1 MRFLLSVFL
10 ISFLIFFFGCK
21 TTRVEQSTISSSSI
35 KSNEEPE
42 EEIEDEKPQTIIV
55 PTGSLGN
62 ISEVKKKMLEKT
74 LESALDDHFAIVP
87 KDLFE
92 EAQEKAFEEL
102 DYEECTE
109 EQCIMMIKEILQ
121 VENAFQL
128 VLMEEEGDT
137 QISLTWN
144 DLDQKRV
151 EEDFCEGCKTKQ
163 LRKSVTGLVKKMIG
177 VKEEIVVKEEPPKKV
192 EPVVV
197 ETPKVV
203 PKVVEEPV
211 VQKIEKD
218 IIITTKQKTNSLY
231 LTFINGQ
238 RTWVKENTDD
248 SIGKYEGDSE
258 NNLPHGYGIL
268 TYFDGGFY
276 KGNWLNGLMY
286 GKGERFYFDGSKDIG
301 IWKMNKPSNTKRL
314 KIDEY
319 SSEKWLYLNYVN
331 GIKKWSSER
340 NAEST
345 GIFRGYTL
353 NNLPINDGTLNYFN
367 GSMYSGGFKKGEHD
381 GWGIYLFKNKD
392 TLVGKFKDGDFNQ
405 GLEYSFNEGEFSK
418 LNITKSFGLIRL
430 NNGDEFNGHLSNTKP
445 DGFGVME
452 YKNGEK
458 YIGMWSNNEFSG
470 YGIFFKKDNILI
482 GKWEK
487 NSKYLIEEYDYN
499 GNLNNAWVKNKRLLN
514 LPKIPK

>member
-1 MRFLLSVFL
+1 MRYFLTTILLFNLVF
-10 ISFLIFFFGCK
+10 FLGCK
-21 TTRVEQSTISSSSI
+21 TTSEEKPTVSSSPSQPV
-35 KSNEEPE
+35 EEPE
-42 EEIEDEKPQTIIV
+42 EEVEEGKPQSIVIPISSLGEVSEVRKQILQNTLEDELK
-55 PTGSLGN
+55 SHFRL
-62 ISEVKKKMLEKT
+62 ISQEKYEEVLEK
-74 LESALDDHFAIVP
+74 V
-87 KDLFE
+87 
-92 EAQEKAFEEL
+92 FEEL
-102 DYEECTE
+102 DYKECNE
-109 EQCIMMIKEILQ
+109 DQCIVMIQEMLQ
-121 VENAFQL
+121 VENVFHLQVIGEGSDTQLSLSWRTLDEKRKETDVCMGCGTFQL
-128 VLMEEEGDT
+128 NEKVG
-137 QISLTWN
+137 
-144 DLDQKRV
+144 
-151 EEDFCEGCKTKQ
+151 
-163 LRKSVTGLVKKMIG
+163 GLVEKLVG
-177 VKEEIVVKEEPPKKV
+177 VKKEVVVKEESPKKV

-203 PKVVEEPV
+203 PKVVQEPV

-218 IIITTKQKTNSLY
+218 IIIITKQKTNSLY

-258 NNLPHGYGIL
+258 SNLPHGYGIL

-353 NNLPINDGTLNYFN
+353 NNLPISDGTLNYFN

-418 LNITKSFGLIRL
+418 LNITKSFGFIRL

-470 YGIFFKKDNILI
+470 YGIFFKKNNILI